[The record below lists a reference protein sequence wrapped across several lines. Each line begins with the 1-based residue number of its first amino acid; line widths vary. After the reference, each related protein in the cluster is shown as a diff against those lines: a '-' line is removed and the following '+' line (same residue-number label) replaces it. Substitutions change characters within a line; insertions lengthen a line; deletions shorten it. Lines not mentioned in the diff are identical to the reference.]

1 MKTMFPHALFFVLLL
16 PVVSRAQSGDMVASG
31 KVIDA
36 RTHKGI
42 RATVRYS
49 SLPTGSISGKFVDS
63 VYSFSIFGTARYQIT
78 AEATGYNPKTIVINP
93 KEIGSDHK
101 LVSEIKLMP
110 SGETIVLNHLI
121 FQQGKSEI
129 DPRSFK
135 ELDEI
140 SMMMKDNAKMVIQ
153 LEGHTDNVGSSD
165 ANMALSKERVEAVK
179 KYIIKTGVKGDRI
192 KTKAFGGTKPLRNEQ
207 TPEARALNRR
217 VEMRILKD

>member
-1 MKTMFPHALFFVLLL
+1 MVPHALFFFVLMPLIS
-16 PVVSRAQSGDMVASG
+16 PAQSGEMFAEG
-31 KVIDA
+31 RVIDA

-42 RATVRYS
+42 KATVKYS

-63 VYSFSIFGTARYQIT
+63 VYSFSIFGTARYQIS
-78 AEATGYNPKTIVINP
+78 AEANGYTPKTIIINP
-93 KEIGSDHK
+93 KEIGNNKK
-101 LVSEIKLMP
+101 LITEIKLMP

-121 FQQGKSEI
+121 FQQGKAEI

-140 SMMMKDNAKMVIQ
+140 SLMMKDNPKIVIQ

-165 ANMALSKERVEAVK
+165 ANMTLSKERVEAVK
-179 KYIIKTGVKGDRI
+179 KYITKTGIKGDRV
-192 KTKAFGGTKPLRNEQ
+192 KTKAFGGSKPLRNEQ